1 MIRSLWIGE
10 VENPAEGNTDLLVT
24 LEDGR
29 TYAFTAFTPGEVQ
42 RLMKAEGMT
51 HFVCED
57 LLLVSDLSEATL
69 RRAAQDLAEN
79 HDLDRYGIRQQAD

>member
-1 MIRSLWIGE
+1 MIHSLWIGE

-29 TYAFTAFTPGEVQ
+29 KYAFTAFTPGEVQ

-57 LLLVSDLSEATL
+57 LLLVSDLSEVTL
-69 RRAAQDLAEN
+69 RRAVENMAEN
-79 HDLDRYGIRQQAD
+79 HDIDRYGIRQQED